1 MNHQEHGQSQEG
13 STVGVWRTE
22 EKQDVYSHADGGEAL
37 SGVGARVGGQSLTLD
52 REIGTE
58 GIGDFDPFGG
68 VIDQLIDDARKQWV
82 KSQECIVWYRSEAE
96 EYKQK
101 LDNLIK
107 LKELQQQQQ
116 QEMRRWQEAQRQQ
129 QQTQSSTTNGGENLA
144 E

>member
-1 MNHQEHGQSQEG
+1 MNQKHGQGQEG
-13 STVGVWRTE
+13 ETVGVRGSEGHESFRAYTYGSE
-22 EKQDVYSHADGGEAL
+22 TL
-37 SGVGARVGGQSLTLD
+37 SGASARVGGQSLTID
-52 REIGTE
+52 REDSKEGT
-58 GIGDFDPFGG
+58 GSFDPFGG

-116 QEMRRWQEAQRQQ
+116 QEMRRQQETQHQ
-129 QQTQSSTTNGGENLA
+129 QQTESSNDSNGGENLA